1 MCLTVDLAALALGT
15 DTILRIQKDMNSVN
29 GVSPRRPSRPWDRFI
44 ARQGRNQILDFS
56 PARRG
61 IGFWIE
67 EKEAISKS

>member
-1 MCLTVDLAALALGT
+1 
-15 DTILRIQKDMNSVN
+15 
-29 GVSPRRPSRPWDRFI
+29 VSDEEETFQTGANT

-67 EKEAISKS
+67 EKEAHIQPITRSRHSFN